1 MDFRHYTDRAVM
13 LATELVQTFSDP
25 ERTVGEADLRPILH
39 RSGIDAP
46 LAPRD
51 VAGLREVAAELR
63 QVFAADSTEE
73 AVTVLN
79 QLIDRATPRP
89 HISDHNGRGPHL
101 HFARPQA
108 PVVERV
114 RTNAVM
120 ALAVVVCDYGRERL
134 GTCDAIGCPNVFV
147 DISRN
152 PHRRYCSDA
161 CANRSNVAAH
171 RARRRQLGS
180 RADPPPTELA
190 GKRKKAADG
199 GR

>member
-1 MDFRHYTDRAVM
+1 MDFRHYTDRAVI
-13 LATELVQTFSDP
+13 LATELVQAFVDP
-25 ERTVGEADLRPILH
+25 ERTVDKGDLGAILH

-46 LAPRD
+46 LRPGD

-63 QVFAADSTEE
+63 QVFAAPSTEE
-73 AVTVLN
+73 AVAVLN
-79 QLIDRATPRP
+79 ELIERATPRP
-89 HISDHNGRGPHL
+89 HIIAHNGRGPHL
-101 HFARPQA
+101 HFARPEA
-108 PVVERV
+108 SVVERV

-134 GTCDAIGCPNVFV
+134 GTCDATGCPNVFV
-147 DISRN
+147 DTSRN
-152 PHRRYCSDA
+152 AHRRYCSDA

-180 RADPPPTELA
+180 RADPPPTEPA
-190 GKRKKAADG
+190 GERKEATDG